1 MITPNKNE
9 LSAVFGRKFNNKNE
23 ILKLGK
29 EILVKYNLKYLLV
42 TLSEEGMILFKSKGQ
57 SQFLTTAKE
66 VYDVSGAGDTVIAFV
81 ALGLSVNLSIEKC
94 IKLANIA
101 AGIVVGKSGT
111 AVLHQ
116 RYQKMNIDDHLV
128 IERVNNARENNLI
141 IGFTNGC
148 YDLLHEGH
156 LHLIQKAST
165 YCDFLIVAINSDK
178 SVREIKGSERP
189 IENQY
194 TRLNNLKK
202 NKNVDEVIVFDELT
216 PINLIKKIIPDVLIK
231 GSDYRK
237 EDIVGYDVV
246 KSAGGKVIT
255 IDLLDGYSTTN
266 IINQRKIK

>member
-1 MITPNKNE
+1 
-9 LSAVFGRKFNNKNE
+9 
-23 ILKLGK
+23 
-29 EILVKYNLKYLLV
+29 
-42 TLSEEGMILFKSKGQ
+42 
-57 SQFLTTAKE
+57 
-66 VYDVSGAGDTVIAFV
+66 
-81 ALGLSVNLSIEKC
+81 
-94 IKLANIA
+94 
-101 AGIVVGKSGT
+101 
-111 AVLHQ
+111 
-116 RYQKMNIDDHLV
+116 MNIDDHLV

-148 YDLLHEGH
+148 YDLLHKGH

>member
-1 MITPNKNE
+1 
-9 LSAVFGRKFNNKNE
+9 
-23 ILKLGK
+23 
-29 EILVKYNLKYLLV
+29 
-42 TLSEEGMILFKSKGQ
+42 
-57 SQFLTTAKE
+57 
-66 VYDVSGAGDTVIAFV
+66 
-81 ALGLSVNLSIEKC
+81 
-94 IKLANIA
+94 
-101 AGIVVGKSGT
+101 
-111 AVLHQ
+111 
-116 RYQKMNIDDHLV
+116 MNIDDHLV
-128 IERVNNARENNLI
+128 IERINNAKENNLI

-148 YDLLHEGH
+148 YDLLHKGH
-156 LHLIQKAST
+156 LHLLQKAST

-189 IENQY
+189 IEDQY

-202 NKNVDEVIVFDELT
+202 NKNVDEVIVFDQLT